1 MTNIK
6 TVFGIIAFILILGL
20 VGKEDFKDEV
30 RSQVM
35 HCELVAAGQRPDY
48 NNTFQYCAKAYEAL
62 AKIEGE

>member
-6 TVFGIIAFILILGL
+6 IAFGVLVFILILGL
-20 VGKEDFKDEV
+20 VGNEDFKDEV
-30 RSQVM
+30 RAQARY
-35 HCELVAAGQRPDY
+35 CEMVEADLWPDY

>member
-6 TVFGIIAFILILGL
+6 IAFGVLVFILILGL
-20 VGKEDFKDEV
+20 VGNEDFKDEV

-48 NNTFQYCAKAYEAL
+48 NIAPRLMKHWQN
-62 AKIEGE
+62 